1 MKKSILRTAL
11 FLFVSTLMISCS
23 KDDDTPSFQ
32 EENFLNAYLAATNF
46 NEANVSF
53 INSGSYEFGLEFSPI
68 VKGSMTSLRV
78 QLPEANPSLRV
89 TIWDK
94 DAGTIIKTEIVNVAI
109 ANTVY
114 NVDIV
119 DIPLVKDKV
128 YAVSMNSNDWFERKK
143 TDETVATYP
152 ITAGNIKVINYLWL
166 SGVSQTYPTIVA
178 TDYYAGDL
186 SFNFLQQQ

>member
-1 MKKSILRTAL
+1 MTHFFPRR
-11 FLFVSTLMISCS
+11 
-23 KDDDTPSFQ
+23 
-32 EENFLNAYLAATNF
+32 NFLNAYLAATNF

-53 INSGSYEFGLEFSPI
+53 INSGSYEFGLEFSSI
-68 VKGSMTSLRV
+68 VKGSMSSLRV

-114 NVDIV
+114 NVDI
-119 DIPLVKDKV
+119 PLVKDKV
-128 YAVSMNSNDWFERKK
+128 YAVSMNSNDWFDCKK

-152 ITAGNIKVINYLWL
+152 ITAGSIKVINYLWL
-166 SGVSQTYPTIVA
+166 SGVSQTYLTIVA